1 MPPRSTKGEVPYLA
15 ACAALV
21 QAGSVSGAIHLEM
34 RLAALPMRVSFSSSS
49 DIGIVARC
57 ARYSST

>member
-1 MPPRSTKGEVPYLA
+1 MA